1 MIIIYG
7 LLSIPTSTVSVVFC
21 ARFIVGTVKL
31 FILAIES
38 NVLKRKRIYYFRRK
52 LIFIQVLLNLLA
64 GLIYSAIVHNM
75 YLYDR
80 HFLDSIYFVFV
91 TISTI
96 GFGDISYNVDDNLKK
111 KGVKDIILS
120 IGEFIVFYVS
130 FSLLASLIDI
140 IVSHDTGSWKNMKKW
155 KNQKGDKYKDEKEE
169 PAEEN

>member
-1 MIIIYG
+1 
-7 LLSIPTSTVSVVFC
+7 
-21 ARFIVGTVKL
+21 
-31 FILAIES
+31 
-38 NVLKRKRIYYFRRK
+38 
-52 LIFIQVLLNLLA
+52 
-64 GLIYSAIVHNM
+64 M